1 MANIFKKCGK
11 NKFKKLGFHSY
22 KACVKAG
29 GDFPSDDEEKLASE
43 HIKEAKRGKA
53 KITNMGWGSGSDF
66 IESKTDK
73 GILYSDIEG
82 GKVSHE
88 WEYDEE
94 DYE

>member
-1 MANIFKKCGK
+1 
-11 NKFKKLGFHSY
+11 
-22 KACVKAG
+22 
-29 GDFPSDDEEKLASE
+29 
-43 HIKEAKRGKA
+43 
-53 KITNMGWGSGSDF
+53 MGWGSGSDF